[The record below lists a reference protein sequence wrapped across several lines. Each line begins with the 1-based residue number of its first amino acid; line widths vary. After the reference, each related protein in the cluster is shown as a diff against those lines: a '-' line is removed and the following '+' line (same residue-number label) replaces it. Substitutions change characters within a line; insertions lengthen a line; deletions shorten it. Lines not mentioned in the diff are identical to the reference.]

1 MEKVRIKAHYVTK
14 YVPRSFS
21 VKFSMRTSIK
31 MYNLQNF
38 KNYQVFLTHEEYN
51 IFSSFM
57 EKKKDK
63 SSLSNEIC
71 T

>member
-38 KNYQVFLTHEEYN
+38 QNYQEYLTQEEYH
-51 IFSSFM
+51 IFISFM
-57 EKKKDK
+57 EKK
-63 SSLSNEIC
+63 EG
-71 T
+71 